1 MYSAS
6 VADNPL
12 VMGGL
17 LLAGFLVLM
26 LLVAIAY
33 FVIKSVMPRLAPT
46 SLVARVEQSA
56 GCVCSGVTI
65 GFSAPRGKSSRV
77 RRVDFFL
84 FGGEQEV
91 GKLNAL
97 QWNS

>member
-33 FVIKSVMPRLAPT
+33 FVIKSVMPHVSHRP
-46 SLVARVEQSA
+46 V
-56 GCVCSGVTI
+56 
-65 GFSAPRGKSSRV
+65 
-77 RRVDFFL
+77 
-84 FGGEQEV
+84 
-91 GKLNAL
+91 
-97 QWNS
+97 